1 MGDNSIVDIINLGF
15 NNSANKHKIIGGVAL
30 QTDVIMDDA
39 TSLTP
44 KYSIIDVASSGDN
57 TILSAVA
64 TKKLRILSLFLI
76 SAGTVNVRFEDGIG
90 GTALTG
96 QMNFVANTGVVLPF
110 NPVGW
115 FETSVNTLL
124 NLELSAAVSCDGSL
138 TYVEV

>member
-1 MGDNSIVDIINLGF
+1 MGNDSTVDLINLGF
-15 NNSANKHKIIGGVAL
+15 NSSANKHKIIGGVAL

-44 KYSIIDVASSGDN
+44 KYAIIDVASSGDN
-57 TILSAVA
+57 TILAAVA
-64 TKKLRILSLFLI
+64 TKKIRVLSLFLI
-76 SAGTVNVRFEDGIG
+76 SAGTVNARFEDDAS

-96 QMNFVANTGVVLPF
+96 QMNFIANTGIVLPF

-124 NLELSAAVSCDGSL
+124 NLELSAAVSCDGSF